1 MAYGT
6 LPLRIFL
13 GVTFVYAGLQKISD
27 PGFLQPGGSTY
38 IGTQLQAFAAHS
50 PIGFLIG
57 FFALP
62 VPQLAGIG
70 VIPAEPAIG
79 ALVPGGL
86 APRWAAAAGA
96 PGSPVFFPA
105 ARWAAQPGSARPA
118 GDDRPQPATLAAAA
132 GRRVGRVDLGARGAA
147 ARPSVHPGRLRRRD
161 AGGEPGCLSDR
172 DEDWRP
178 FGHPG
183 PGIPQLSGCER

>member
-6 LPLRIFL
+6 LPLRLFL
-13 GVTFVYAGLQKISD
+13 GATFVYAGLQKILD

-70 VIPAEPAIG
+70 VIAAELAIG
-79 ALVPGGL
+79 ALVLVGL
-86 APRWAAAAGA
+86 ATRWAAAAGA
-96 PGSPVFFPA
+96 LGSLVFFLTASWSVQPYFLGSDSISA
-105 ARWAAQPGSARPA
+105 VAWITLGLLRAQGGPPRRPRRF
-118 GDDRPQPATLAAAA
+118 GRP
-132 GRRVGRVDLGARGAA
+132 
-147 ARPSVHPGRLRRRD
+147 H
-161 AGGEPGCLSDR
+161 
-172 DEDWRP
+172 
-178 FGHPG
+178 
-183 PGIPQLSGCER
+183 